1 MYTSRNLGAIVGVN
15 VILGITMAGRRQ
27 PVSPLTHTEEAC
39 TCMHAM
45 GRTTMPVGIA
55 IQLKF

>member
-15 VILGITMAGRRQ
+15 VILGITMAGRRR
-27 PVSPLTHTEEAC
+27 PVSPLTHTEEAR

-45 GRTTMPVGIA
+45 GRTTMSVGFA
-55 IQLKF
+55 IQLEF